1 MFSQDVK
8 MIKSNV
14 VYKKKKINPL
24 SNESMKIFMWV
35 NKHCSSFYKLV
46 CTHHLG
52 VLYESKQILNIIF
65 TIFEQENWFVY
76 L

>member
-8 MIKSNV
+8 MLKSNV
-14 VYKKKKINPL
+14 VYKKKKIDPL

-46 CTHHLG
+46 CTHHLRF
-52 VLYESKQILNIIF
+52 LYESKQILNIIS
-65 TIFEQENWFVY
+65 TIFKQENRFVH